1 MLYLHPLLQE
11 RKKLFPV
18 ATTGRSFTMKKIST
32 KVLVTA
38 GLLVALHIILSRFC
52 SINAWNIKIGFAF
65 VPTFVAAYLYG
76 PAIGVVVGALGDFLG
91 ATLFPIGQ
99 YFPGFTLSCAL
110 TGLVFGLFL
119 HKKQSVPRI
128 AAAVCD
134 ELLISFLLTSFWIS
148 TLYGAPYLPLLG
160 TRIVQCLI
168 MMPIEF
174 VGITIIMKALNRVP
188 KETFV

>member
-1 MLYLHPLLQE
+1 
-11 RKKLFPV
+11 
-18 ATTGRSFTMKKIST
+18 MKKIST

-128 AAAVCD
+128 AAAVFCD